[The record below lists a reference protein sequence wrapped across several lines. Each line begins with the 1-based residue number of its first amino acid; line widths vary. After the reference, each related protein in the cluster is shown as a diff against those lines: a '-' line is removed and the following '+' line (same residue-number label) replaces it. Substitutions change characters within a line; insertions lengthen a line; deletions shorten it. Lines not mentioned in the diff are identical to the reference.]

1 MAVNGQDFYDFAVK
15 CIAHGDEIGF
25 RNAVGRAYYGL
36 YHDVCSKLQK
46 GPDPATHRAV
56 RDYLI
61 DTSWLAGNE
70 PFDKM
75 KLISLGTMLK
85 HLHIQRKWADY
96 NLVDDFPKADAEA
109 ALIMTRK
116 GIAKAQEMYD
126 STFPP
131 AQVVP
136 TSQAPAPAP

>member
-1 MAVNGQDFYDFAVK
+1 MAVNGQDFYEFAVK
-15 CIAHGDEIGF
+15 CITHEDEIGY

-36 YHDVCSKLQK
+36 YHDVCSKLTK

-61 DTSWLAGNE
+61 EVSWLSGNE

-96 NLVDDFPKADAEA
+96 NLDDDYPKADAEA
-109 ALIMTRK
+109 VLIMTRK
-116 GIAKAQEMYD
+116 GFEKAQAMYD
-126 STFPP
+126 DTFPP
-131 AQVVP
+131 APSSP
-136 TSQAPAPAP
+136 TTTTVTPA

>member
-1 MAVNGQDFYDFAVK
+1 MAVNGQDFFNFAVK
-15 CIAHGDEIGF
+15 CIAHGDEIGY

-61 DTSWLAGNE
+61 DISWIAGNE

-75 KLISLGTMLK
+75 KLIALGTMLK

-96 NLVDDFPKADAEA
+96 NLIDDYTKVDAEA
-109 ALIMTRK
+109 VLIMTKK
-116 GIAKAQEMYD
+116 GFDRAKAMYED
-126 STFPP
+126 TFPP
-131 AQVVP
+131 THP
-136 TSQAPAPAP
+136 S